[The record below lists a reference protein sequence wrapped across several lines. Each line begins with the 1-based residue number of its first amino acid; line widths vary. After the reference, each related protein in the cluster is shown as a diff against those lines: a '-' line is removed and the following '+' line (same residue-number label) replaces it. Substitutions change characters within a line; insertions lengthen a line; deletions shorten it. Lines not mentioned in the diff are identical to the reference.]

1 MSKRMKEKQEV
12 TKKVDAAQENY
23 IDERVE
29 KITKEAVNAIN
40 LVGEVVEL
48 LDKKDKEKALET
60 IKKALGE
67 LEVLI
72 VKDPNLQ
79 VVPVDVKEQIIDF
92 PGSVDDV
99 EVAKTEIVA
108 LIKNGEVQLARD
120 IMLQLAS
127 ELDIYVTALPIGT
140 YPVALKAIIPLI
152 EQEKYDDAKALLI
165 EALETLVI
173 EKIAIPL
180 PILRAEQAI
189 IRANE
194 LANKENPNKDEL
206 KELLGYA
213 KEQLELAQVLGYG
226 EKEIDYK
233 DLYEEIKKLEDI
245 LGSDKSTEDIFK
257 TLKEKLSSIMAK
269 FNQPKAPTQMPNAQE
284 NQENQDNENSKN
296 KEESK

>member
-1 MSKRMKEKQEV
+1 MAKRMKENQEV

-23 IDERVE
+23 VDERVK
-29 KITKEAVNAIN
+29 KITEEAVNAIN
-40 LVGEVVEL
+40 LVGEVVDL

-60 IKKALGE
+60 IKKAIGE

-72 VKDPNLQ
+72 ARDPNLQ

-92 PGSVDDV
+92 PGTVDDI
-99 EVAKTEIVA
+99 EVAKTEVVA
-108 LIKNGEVQLARD
+108 LIKAGEVQVARD
-120 IMLQLAS
+120 IMLNLAS

-152 EQEKYDDAKALLI
+152 EQEKFEEAKKLLI
-165 EALETLVI
+165 EALETLVV
-173 EKIAIPL
+173 EKIVIPL

-206 KELLGYA
+206 KELLAYA
-213 KEQLELAQVLGYG
+213 KEQLELAEALGYG
-226 EKEIDYK
+226 KKEIDYK
-233 DLYEEIKKLEDI
+233 DIYEEIKKLEEI

-257 TLKEKLSSIMAK
+257 TLKEKLSNIMAK
-269 FNQPKAPTQMPNAQE
+269 FNQPKAPTNMPTAE
-284 NQENQDNENSKN
+284 K
-296 KEESK
+296 KEEGNK